1 MKKISLLFTILIIY
15 SLNITLV
22 QAQGL
27 NILDFVGAWE
37 GQWVNTTFGSQG
49 AAHMKITADIT
60 QKTFQIVSD
69 LDGNVLGG
77 SDPDP
82 ITLEGTYTDTE
93 FNITTTTT
101 TFGDLT
107 VTIDG
112 QGNFSG
118 STVNLP
124 NQNIERVDFNGGVT
138 PETITINYTVTF
150 SASIGGGT
158 AVGVLTLNAVT
169 PDYNNP
175 ESAVYDATNDCY
187 YISNTGDGKIIRVD
201 ANDTNS
207 KSVLSS
213 DLTSIRGLCIIG
225 NTLVAAA
232 DEGIVFIALPIGTII
247 QTVVIPGMLFL
258 NDVTWDDSQYVY
270 VSDTGTG
277 MIYKIKIDD
286 YTFSTLAVGINTPN
300 GLFYDGANNRLIC
313 VPFIQN
319 APILTVSLPAGVVT
333 SIRTTTLSNSDG
345 IARNMF
351 GEWYISYW
359 GDNSVYRFNSD
370 FSGDPVEV
378 SSSQAGPADISF
390 RTLTATG
397 KVSNATEI
405 QANTGILVI
414 PNFNGNTVNFLN
426 LTNLSNYETEVYIP
440 QYFSLKQ
447 NYPNPFNPSTTIR
460 YGLEKNS
467 YVKVEIFDISGKLL
481 STLHNNN
488 QTQGWHSVIWNGTNQ
503 KGKQM
508 PAGLYLSKI
517 TVGNESKT
525 TKMMLLK

>member
-1 MKKISLLFTILIIY
+1 MKLIRSSFLIIIVV
-15 SLNITLV
+15 LFVTNI
-22 QAQGL
+22 
-27 NILDFVGAWE
+27 IF
-37 GQWVNTTFGSQG
+37 SQ
-49 AAHMKITADIT
+49 
-60 QKTFQIVSD
+60 S
-69 LDGNVLGG
+69 
-77 SDPDP
+77 
-82 ITLEGTYTDTE
+82 
-93 FNITTTTT
+93 
-101 TFGDLT
+101 
-107 VTIDG
+107 
-112 QGNFSG
+112 
-118 STVNLP
+118 
-124 NQNIERVDFNGGVT
+124 
-138 PETITINYTVTF
+138 
-150 SASIGGGT
+150 
-158 AVGVLTLNAVT
+158 
-169 PDYNNP
+169 YNNP
-175 ESAVYDATNDCY
+175 ESAVYDPTNDCY
-187 YISNTGDGKIIRVD
+187 YVSNTGDGKIIRVD

-286 YTFSTLAVGINTPN
+286 YTFSTLAVGINSPN

-319 APILTVSLPAGVVT
+319 APILAVSLPAGVVT

-426 LTNLSNYETEVYIP
+426 LTNLSNYETEVFIP

-447 NYPNPFNPSTTIR
+447 NFPNPFNPNTTIF
-460 YGLEKNS
+460 Y
-467 YVKVEIFDISGKLL
+467 DISKETNVKISVFDLL
-481 STLHNNN
+481 GREIITLVDQIEPLGSRSINWDGRDFAGNLVN
-488 QTQGWHSVIWNGTNQ
+488 AGVYIYQIEAEGFIQT
-503 KGKQM
+503 K
-508 PAGLYLSKI
+508 
-517 TVGNESKT
+517 
-525 TKMMLLK
+525 KMVLLK